1 MRTIFTIIATRQQ
14 GGRGGGG
21 GGGGGAESVVRL
33 NAKLGERDH
42 G

>member
-14 GGRGGGG
+14 GGRGEG

-33 NAKLGERDH
+33 NAKLEERDH

>member
-14 GGRGGGG
+14 GGG
-21 GGGGGAESVVRL
+21 GGGGGAESVVRW

>member
-14 GGRGGGG
+14 GGRRG
-21 GGGGGAESVVRL
+21 GGGGGAESVVRW
-33 NAKLGERDH
+33 NAKLGESDH

>member
-14 GGRGGGG
+14 GGR
-21 GGGGGAESVVRL
+21 GGGAESVVRL

>member
-1 MRTIFTIIATRQQ
+1 MRTIFTIMATRQQ

-21 GGGGGAESVVRL
+21 GGAESVVRW
-33 NAKLGERDH
+33 NTKLGERDH